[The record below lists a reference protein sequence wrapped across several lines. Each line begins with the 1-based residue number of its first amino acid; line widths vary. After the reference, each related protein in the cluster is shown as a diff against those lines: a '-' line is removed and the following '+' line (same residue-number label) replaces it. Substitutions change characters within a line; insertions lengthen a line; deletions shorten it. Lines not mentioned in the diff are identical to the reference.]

1 MPWTIQPNHVIKM
14 SPRSNLII
22 FSLYIFFA
30 SHSKFSSK
38 TKKNGTI
45 EVQLYSLIKF
55 IIKFKKKQQQQ
66 QPVKKKKRKNK
77 TKTEKMSINSIVIL
91 FCVVLMV

>member
-1 MPWTIQPNHVIKM
+1 MPWTIQPNHVIKT

-22 FSLYIFFA
+22 FSLFCISF
-30 SHSKFSSK
+30 KVLIENK
-38 TKKNGTI
+38 EKGTI
-45 EVQLYSLIKF
+45 ETQLNSLIKF
-55 IIKFKKKQQQQ
+55 IIKKKKQQQ